1 MRNRNLI
8 IGALICSMAV
18 NASCSREQA
27 AGPAQVPVVQVTVGQ
42 AVKKDMPVEVSAI
55 GAVEAYRSVT
65 VAPQISAQIQKI
77 HFREGQ
83 DVQKGDLLFEL
94 NPANSHE
101 ELKQAEAKLA
111 KDRAQWENDKVEAG
125 RYLFLVGKGAVSQS
139 DYNKYKTAAATQG
152 EIVRESQA
160 AADKARLRLSY
171 CSIRSPIAGRTGIFL
186 VNIGGVVTENSTN
199 LVVINQI
206 KPIYAR
212 FAVAEKYLPEI
223 KAGMQKRS
231 LTVIAAASG
240 HEQNKIRGKLAFI
253 DNTVDAETGMIKM
266 KAEFP
271 NTDGSLWPG
280 QFLNII
286 LQLKMQEGATVLPA
300 SAVQMSQ
307 EGHYVFVVKADNT
320 VYHTRVDVDRAAGEE
335 TIISKGVDAGT
346 TVVTDGQLK
355 LRDGFKV
362 EYKKPAAQK

>member
-1 MRNRNLI
+1 MRNRNLV
-8 IGALICSMAV
+8 IGVLICFTGI

-27 AGPAQVPVVQVTVGQ
+27 GPTQIPTVKVSVGQ
-42 AVKKDMPVEVSAI
+42 AVKKDMPVEVKAI
-55 GAVEAYRSVT
+55 GTVEAYRSVT
-65 VAPQISAQIQKI
+65 VTPQVSAQIQKI

-83 DVQKGDLLFEL
+83 DVQRGDLLFEL
-94 NPANSHE
+94 NPANFQE

-125 RYLFLVGKGAVSQS
+125 RYSFLMEKGAVSQS

-152 EIVRESQA
+152 EIVKESQA

-171 CSIRSPIAGRTGIFL
+171 CNIRSPIAGRTGTFL
-186 VNIGGVVTENSTN
+186 VNIGGVVAENSTN
-199 LVVINQI
+199 LVIINQI

-212 FAVAEKYLPEI
+212 FAVAEKFLPEI
-223 KAGMQKRS
+223 KSGMQKGS
-231 LTVIAAASG
+231 LPVIAAASG
-240 HEQNKIRGKLAFI
+240 REQNKIKGKLSFI

-266 KAEFP
+266 KAEFS

-280 QFLNII
+280 QFLNIS
-286 LQLKMQEGATVLPA
+286 LQLKVQKDAVVLPA

-307 EGHYVFVVKADNT
+307 EGHYAFVVKADNT
-320 VYHTRVDVDRAAGEE
+320 VYHTHVDVDRTAGDEA
-335 TIISKGVDAGT
+335 IIFKGVEAGA

-362 EYKKPAAQK
+362 EYKKPAARK